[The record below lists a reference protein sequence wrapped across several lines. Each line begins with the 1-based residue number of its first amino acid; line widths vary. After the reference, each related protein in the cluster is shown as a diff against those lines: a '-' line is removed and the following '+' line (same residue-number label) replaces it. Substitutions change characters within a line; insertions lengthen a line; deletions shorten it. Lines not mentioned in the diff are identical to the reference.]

1 MGVNKKLTPAPELW
15 QVELHALT
23 EYGDP
28 VILYF
33 VALAQD
39 GEQALDII
47 LKENRKELWGFIIE
61 KEIYEPLGQNSLY
74 VDYDVP
80 TPLES

>member
-1 MGVNKKLTPAPELW
+1 VGANKKLTPAPELW

-39 GEQALDII
+39 GEQALDVI
-47 LKENRKELWGFIIE
+47 LKEHQKELRGFTIE
-61 KEIYEPLGQNSLY
+61 KEIYEPLNQNSLFI
-74 VDYDVP
+74 DYDIP
-80 TPLES
+80 TSLE